1 MNNSEF
7 NEKELNEEFGKINEK
22 LKENENITLPD
33 TLSPENIA
41 RQLEGVPQ
49 TGVPK
54 EVKRTSKR
62 KIKKYIISSV
72 ATVAAFV
79 IAVTSVM
86 IIKPWEKDPVKP
98 VAPANPTVNAEDY
111 TEIENMFSDY
121 SDKYQKYLAKQNF
134 DDVIDFFAGGYFE
147 YKGSDAIV
155 MEEALSY
162 YSDSG
167 VNVNGSAAPE
177 AGSGSVVNQ
186 TTTANKEFGKTN
198 EQVEGVSEADIIKND
213 GKYLYVVEPSNADWG
228 AFWDSLNEDR
238 IKTKE
243 ETTAS
248 ADTQSTPSYNPN
260 EEIITDP
267 TEKVVL
273 EKNSKGLP
281 ILPYDCAIAVIE
293 PDANGK
299 MKKVASIN
307 VSKPQDEDIYYME
320 IAEMYVKGND
330 IIVVVNCNKFGE
342 EIVGGENYSYYDK
355 YYGSYGSGYD
365 TQVTMAACFDISKK
379 DAPVEKWRFYQDGDY
394 ISSRLIGNQF
404 VVLSSYYVDITE
416 DEETVISNC
425 VPTFG
430 YDDTE
435 MKRIA
440 ANDVC
445 VMGEITDTSYLFA
458 TTLDIDDK
466 NSVKNQAVLGA
477 GSDVYC
483 TTENL
488 YAVSTRYKNE
498 GIVGEVFGVTTYT
511 TQVYKFDIRN
521 YNISYLGCGEVDGFT
536 LNQFSI
542 DEYNGYLRI
551 ATSTGSW
558 GEDISNYVYVLDKDL
573 NVVGKIEGIAKG
585 ETIKAV
591 RFTGDTGY
599 VVTFEQ
605 TDPLFVIDLSDPTKP
620 AIKGELKIP
629 GFSTY
634 LHPVGENLVLGVGVD
649 GDENGQT
656 NGLKVSLFDVSDPTN
671 PKETHKVTIPASNSE
686 GSYSYV
692 TSEAYSTHKALCWD
706 DATNTMY
713 IPYKKGTETWY
724 YTSDSYSFKNVSG
737 ILAVK
742 VNENEKTLEKSQNY
756 TVTTTDHTLEN
767 GFNRATYIGNVIF
780 GYSSY
785 DCEIVSF
792 NKGTQKQLDILDI
805 D

>member
-1 MNNSEF
+1 MNNGEF

-22 LKENENITLPD
+22 LKERENITLPD

-49 TGVPK
+49 TGLPK

-72 ATVAAFV
+72 ATAAAFI

-86 IIKPWEKDPVKP
+86 VIKPWEKEPVKP

-121 SDKYQKYLAKQNF
+121 SDKYQKYLVKQGV
-134 DDVIDFFAGGYFE
+134 DDIFHFFSGGYFE

-155 MEEALSY
+155 MEDALVMNGAA
-162 YSDSG
+162 SDTAAPQAGANSG
-167 VNVNGSAAPE
+167 VVQN
-177 AGSGSVVNQ
+177 
-186 TTTANKEFGKTN
+186 TTTNKDFGKTN

-213 GKYLYVVEPSNADWG
+213 GKYLYVVEPSNADWA
-228 AFWDSLNEDR
+228 AFWGVVNGESEEYL
-238 IKTKE
+238 E

-248 ADTQSTPSYNPN
+248 DDTQSTPGYNPQ
-260 EEIITDP
+260 EEIITET

-273 EKNSKGLP
+273 EKNSKGQP
-281 ILPYDCAIAVIE
+281 ILPYNCSVAVIE

-299 MKKVASIN
+299 MKKIASIN
-307 VSKPQDEDIYYME
+307 VAKPENEDIYYME
-320 IAEMYVKGND
+320 ITEMYVKGND
-330 IIVVVNCNKFGE
+330 LIIIATCNEFDD
-342 EIVGGENYSYYDK
+342 VPENHYKYYDMM
-355 YYGSYGSGYD
+355 YYGAYD
-365 TQVTMAACFDISKK
+365 KDVTMAACFDISKK

-404 VVLSSYYVDITE
+404 VVLSSYYVDITGDKE
-416 DEETVISNC
+416 DVVSDCI
-425 VPTFG
+425 PTFACG
-430 YDDTE
+430 DNE
-435 MKRIA
+435 MARISA
-440 ANDVC
+440 GDVC
-445 VMGEITDTSYLFA
+445 VMEEITDTSYLFA
-458 TTLDIDDK
+458 TTLDINDET
-466 NSVKNQAVLGA
+466 SVKNQAVLGA

-542 DEYNGYLRI
+542 DEHNGYLRM

-585 ETIKAV
+585 ETIKSV

-620 AIKGELKIP
+620 EIKGELKIP

-656 NGLKVSLFDVSDPTN
+656 NGLKVSLFDVSDPTS

-724 YTSDSYSFKNVSG
+724 HTDDSYSFKNVAG

>member
-72 ATVAAFV
+72 AAAAAFV

-86 IIKPWEKDPVKP
+86 IIKPWEKEPVKP

-121 SDKYQKYLAKQNF
+121 SDKYQKYLVKQNV
-134 DDVIDFFAGGYFE
+134 DDAIDFFVGGYFE

-155 MEEALSY
+155 LEDALV
-162 YSDSG
+162 G
-167 VNVNGSAAPE
+167 GAVNGAATDTAAPE
-177 AGSGSVVNQ
+177 AGANSEVVQN
-186 TTTANKEFGKTN
+186 TTTNKEFGKTN

-213 GKYLYVVEPSNADWG
+213 GKYLYVVEPYNADWG
-228 AFWDSLNEDR
+228 DFWDSLDDVR
-238 IKTKE
+238 INGTE

-248 ADTQSTPSYNPN
+248 ADTQSSPGYNPQ
-260 EEIITDP
+260 EEVITEP
-267 TEKVVL
+267 GEKETVL
-273 EKNSKGLP
+273 EKNSRGLP
-281 ILPYDCAIAVIE
+281 ILPYDCSVAVIE

-299 MKKVASIN
+299 MKKIASIN
-307 VSKPQDEDIYYME
+307 VEKPQDEDIYYME
-320 IAEMYVKGND
+320 IAEMYVKDND
-330 IIVVVNCNKFGE
+330 LVIIARCSKFDE
-342 EIVGGENYSYYDK
+342 EIVEKKSYAYYDT
-355 YYGSYGSGYD
+355 YYAYEIGYNVD
-365 TQVTMAACFDISKK
+365 ITMAACFDISNKT
-379 DAPVEKWRFYQDGDY
+379 APVEKWRFYQDGDY
-394 ISSRLIGNQF
+394 ISSRLIGDQF

-430 YDDTE
+430 YDDAE

-558 GEDISNYVYVLDKDL
+558 GADISNKVYVLDSDL
-573 NVVGKIEGIAKG
+573 MVVGKIDGIAPG
-585 ETIKAV
+585 ETIKSV

-620 AIKGELKIP
+620 EIKGELKIP

-692 TSEAYSTHKALCWD
+692 NSAAYSTHKALCWD
-706 DATNTMY
+706 AATDTMY
-713 IPYKKGTETWY
+713 IPYQKRTETWHH
-724 YTSDSYSFKNVSG
+724 TGDSYSFKNVAG

-756 TVTTTDHTLEN
+756 TVTTTDNASEN

>member
-72 ATVAAFV
+72 AAAAAFV

-86 IIKPWEKDPVKP
+86 IIKPWGKEPVKP
-98 VAPANPTVNAEDY
+98 VTPANPTVNAEDY

-155 MEEALSY
+155 MEDALVG
-162 YSDSG
+162 DA
-167 VNVNGSAAPE
+167 VNGAATDTAAPE
-177 AGSGSVVNQ
+177 AGANSGVVQ
-186 TTTANKEFGKTN
+186 TTTTNKEFGKTN

-213 GKYLYVVEPSNADWG
+213 GKYLYVVEPYNADWG
-228 AFWDSLNEDR
+228 DFWDSLDDVR
-238 IKTKE
+238 INGTE

-248 ADTQSTPSYNPN
+248 ADTQSSPGYNPQ
-260 EEIITDP
+260 EEVITEP
-267 TEKVVL
+267 GEKETVL
-273 EKNSKGLP
+273 EKNSRGLP
-281 ILPYDCAIAVIE
+281 ILPYDCSVAVIE

-299 MKKVASIN
+299 MKKIASIN
-307 VSKPQDEDIYYME
+307 VEKPQDEDIYYME
-320 IAEMYVKGND
+320 IAEMYVKDND
-330 IIVVVNCNKFGE
+330 LVIIARCSKFDE
-342 EIVGGENYSYYDK
+342 EIVEKKSYAYYDT
-355 YYGSYGSGYD
+355 YYAYEIGYNVD
-365 TQVTMAACFDISKK
+365 ITMAACFDISNKT
-379 DAPVEKWRFYQDGDY
+379 APVEKWRFYQDGDY

-404 VVLSSYYVDITE
+404 VVLSSYYVDITD

-585 ETIKAV
+585 ETIKSV

-620 AIKGELKIP
+620 EIKGELKIP

-692 TSEAYSTHKALCWD
+692 NSAAYSTHKALCWD
-706 DATNTMY
+706 AATDTMY
-713 IPYKKGTETWY
+713 IPYQKRTETWY

-756 TVTTTDHTLEN
+756 PVTTTDHTLEN
-767 GFNRATYIGNVIF
+767 GFNRATYIGDVVF
-780 GYSSY
+780 GYSSH